1 MATDVG
7 VDLGTA
13 SVLIFVRGKGVV
25 LREPSVVAVAA
36 DTGRVVAVGEEAR
49 RMLGR
54 TPGSIVAVRPLREGV
69 IADFDLTEAM
79 LHHFL
84 ARVLGRRTILRPS
97 VVVCIPSACTAVE
110 RRAVIEATMRAG
122 ASRALV
128 IQEPLAAALGAGLDL
143 TQPRGHLVCDIGGGT
158 TDVAVISLGGV
169 VTGGSVRVGGDR
181 CDEAIVRYL
190 RLRHNLGVGERTA
203 EELKITIG
211 TAAPDLR
218 RDEAEVRGRDLVT
231 GLPRSVKVTSAD
243 LAEAMAEPLAEI
255 LHLIRE
261 VLERTPPELA
271 ADIAEQGLVLTGGGA
286 LLHGMDVLISRE
298 TGLAVHIP
306 DDPISCVARG
316 TGRALDFLA
325 CHPDHV
331 DFMRKISVL

>member
-13 SVLIFVRGKGVV
+13 TVLVFVRGKGVV
-25 LREPSVVAVAA
+25 LREPSVVAMAA

-54 TPGSIVAVRPLREGV
+54 TPGTIMAVRPLREGV

-79 LHHFL
+79 LQHFL
-84 ARVLGRRTILRPS
+84 SKVLGRRAILRPT
-97 VVVCIPSACTAVE
+97 VVVCVPSACTVVE
-110 RRAVIEATMRAG
+110 KRAVVEAAVRAG
-122 ASRALV
+122 AGRALV
-128 IQEPLAAALGAGLDL
+128 IQEPLAAALGAGLDIA
-143 TQPRGHLVCDIGGGT
+143 QPRGHLVADIGGGT

-169 VTGGSVRVGGDR
+169 VISSSVRVGGDK

-203 EELKITIG
+203 EELKISIG
-211 TAAPDLR
+211 AAAPDLR
-218 RDEAEVRGRDLVT
+218 DEVAEVRGRDLLS
-231 GLPRSVKVTSAD
+231 GLPRSVHVTSAE
-243 LAEAMAEPLAEI
+243 LADAMAEPLSEVI
-255 LHLIRE
+255 RLIRE
-261 VLERTPPELA
+261 VLEKTPPELA

-286 LLHGMDVLISRE
+286 LLHGMDMLVTRE

-306 DDPISCVARG
+306 DDPVSCVARG

-331 DFMRKISVL
+331 DFLRRIM